1 MLRAGLAL
9 AVLIGLA
16 VPATAA
22 PPSPDPK
29 SLAVPPEE
37 LSKARELVRKLGS
50 EVFVERE
57 DAERDLA
64 AMGRAARPAL
74 LDGVSVDPDPEIR
87 ARCRTLLP
95 KATAAEMK
103 VRLETFL
110 ADTEGKYEHDLPGW
124 NKLRAVVRGD
134 WTMLGW
140 TFTARPGADK
150 AARELFV
157 EFLNA
162 PGGRKLLTALGA
174 GATDLGSV
182 VAAMKQE
189 LYNMRLSRAGNV
201 PRNPTVMEVAVVM
214 FADSQTKFQGGPRNT
229 VFSSVMSTSGVI
241 QAAQGTD
248 DKSAGLRA
256 VLGAWIDSRTDP
268 YEMYSAMNLAVNAG
282 HNDVAGRVAVRLLSS
297 AAAPAVYRGYAFNT
311 LARIKS
317 KEHLPAVEKLLG
329 DETVATTISTNING
343 KLVQTK
349 ITVGDMA
356 LSAAVLMTG
365 QKLEDYGI
373 EDRLK
378 GSPTSISYTRYIL
391 PEEKRKDAAEK
402 WKAWREKNP

>member
-124 NKLRAVVRGD
+124 NKLRTVVRGD

-174 GATDLGSV
+174 GT
-182 VAAMKQE
+182 
-189 LYNMRLSRAGNV
+189 
-201 PRNPTVMEVAVVM
+201 
-214 FADSQTKFQGGPRNT
+214 
-229 VFSSVMSTSGVI
+229 
-241 QAAQGTD
+241 
-248 DKSAGLRA
+248 
-256 VLGAWIDSRTDP
+256 
-268 YEMYSAMNLAVNAG
+268 
-282 HNDVAGRVAVRLLSS
+282 
-297 AAAPAVYRGYAFNT
+297 
-311 LARIKS
+311 
-317 KEHLPAVEKLLG
+317 
-329 DETVATTISTNING
+329 
-343 KLVQTK
+343 
-349 ITVGDMA
+349 
-356 LSAAVLMTG
+356 
-365 QKLEDYGI
+365 
-373 EDRLK
+373 
-378 GSPTSISYTRYIL
+378 PTSARWSR
-391 PEEKRKDAAEK
+391 P
-402 WKAWREKNP
+402 